1 MHDRLCNAWF
11 LRATSSHRC
20 RVASLHTA
28 KNMIRRF
35 AASTEQE
42 INKLFE
48 DKDSESLKTY
58 TKTAKEVFHERC
70 KISLIA
76 YSYLLFWKKIDCVSF
91 EKLGTMSYQTS
102 SKRSWQFGTGLV
114 RHCPQGLFSPF
125 FSFLRAIFFRPFRL
139 SLARTNCPWVS
150 EDAFVVTFFD
160 ECLSKQSLDDCNMR
174 NYQRIGKYYK
184 FRLIITSST
193 YHKNLIQ

>member
-28 KNMIRRF
+28 KNMTRRF

-58 TKTAKEVFHERC
+58 TKTAQEVFHERC

-102 SKRSWQFGTGLV
+102 SKRSWQFWLLIGARKLL
-114 RHCPQGLFSPF
+114 CFSAQWEGRTAATVWNWSGKTLSPGALLSVVY
-125 FSFLRAIFFRPFRL
+125 FSSCHIFP
-139 SLARTNCPWVS
+139 PV
-150 EDAFVVTFFD
+150 
-160 ECLSKQSLDDCNMR
+160 
-174 NYQRIGKYYK
+174 
-184 FRLIITSST
+184 
-193 YHKNLIQ
+193 